1 MRVAERVV
9 VEARLH
15 CRLAVVKR
23 AAKGNVVDVRVDDRD
38 HLELLGARGAP
49 LGVHD
54 EALNPLLPAQPVDRA
69 RPRVARCGAHDRNL
83 LPRPHRQEVLK
94 EIAKELEFPE
104 DWRLA
109 QDEQDDL
116 IDRPDL
122 DDLGPFRWSPSAA
135 PEWQF
140 SQANGEV
147 IDSTKFSNKPVLV
160 IYYLGRGCAHCMEQL
175 NAFAPEADKY
185 REAGIE
191 IVAVST
197 DTVEGLAKTFQQGE
211 GENPFPFPLV
221 SDAENVGF
229 KAFRAYDEFEDQAL
243 HGTFLVDGTGKI
255 RWQDV
260 SYEPFMHASWLL
272 EESERLLATDAVIE
286 SLVATK

>member
-94 EIAKELEFPE
+94 EIAKELERDVLEGEGGAVEELEGVHAVADRHRRRHVRVAEGAVRPG
-104 DWRLA
+104 DDVLQLLWRHVVWPDV
-109 QDEQDDL
+109 QRHDL
-116 IDRPDL
+116 EREIL
-122 DDLGPFRWSPSAA
+122 EGEAA
-135 PEWQF
+135 PF
-140 SQANGEV
+140 
-147 IDSTKFSNKPVLV
+147 F
-160 IYYLGRGCAHCMEQL
+160 GR
-175 NAFAPEADKY
+175 
-185 REAGIE
+185 
-191 IVAVST
+191 
-197 DTVEGLAKTFQQGE
+197 
-211 GENPFPFPLV
+211 
-221 SDAENVGF
+221 VG
-229 KAFRAYDEFEDQAL
+229 
-243 HGTFLVDGTGKI
+243 GK
-255 RWQDV
+255 
-260 SYEPFMHASWLL
+260 
-272 EESERLLATDAVIE
+272 
-286 SLVATK
+286 